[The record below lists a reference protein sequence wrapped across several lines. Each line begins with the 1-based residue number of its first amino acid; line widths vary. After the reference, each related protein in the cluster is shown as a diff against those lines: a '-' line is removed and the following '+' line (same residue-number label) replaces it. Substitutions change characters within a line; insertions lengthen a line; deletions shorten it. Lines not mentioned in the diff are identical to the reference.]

1 MTETRTGKRFALALP
16 TRIGAGSRQR
26 TVRMKNV
33 SAAGVLIETDPS
45 LRVGAKVQFSITLP
59 RELLGIRRDVDVKCD
74 GRVVRVDKKSGKAKV
89 KDKNG
94 DRSVGVAC
102 IIDNYTFVRRK

>member
-1 MTETRTGKRFALALP
+1 
-16 TRIGAGSRQR
+16 
-26 TVRMKNV
+26 MKNV

-89 KDKNG
+89 KGKNG